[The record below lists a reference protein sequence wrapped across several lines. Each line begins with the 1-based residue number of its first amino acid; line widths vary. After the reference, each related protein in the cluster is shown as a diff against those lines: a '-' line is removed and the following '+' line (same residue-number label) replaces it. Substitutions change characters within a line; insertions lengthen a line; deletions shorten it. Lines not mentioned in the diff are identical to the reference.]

1 ARQQKGIGESNMRGV
16 VLEPED
22 FEDEDRFLMT
32 TWPYLNEETISREEF
47 HVYYRIG
54 KQLEKTIDELSRLR
68 KQTRK
73 SEAVPSL
80 TYISENVSLKSIVKE
95 KARRRLRSLMPTEPS
110 LLHGKS

>member
-1 ARQQKGIGESNMRGV
+1 
-16 VLEPED
+16 
-22 FEDEDRFLMT
+22 MT
-32 TWPYLNEETISREEF
+32 TALFERETISARNSTC
-47 HVYYRIG
+47 ITG
-54 KQLEKTIDELSRLR
+54 SGSDSKKTIDELSRLR